1 MNVWRVGGSLFFID
15 HLGVLSFFFPAPFLG
30 GLAGAFALTGGGGVF
45 AGCFGVFAGGGG
57 LFTGRFGVFAGGGG
71 VFAGRFGVF
80 AEC

>member
-45 AGCFGVFAGGGG
+45 AG
-57 LFTGRFGVFAGGGG
+57 
-71 VFAGRFGVF
+71 RFGVF